1 MAKLDTDKTEGYLN
15 PKQIEYYQGEG
26 FDTDIDFYSNEDF
39 VTEKNRIINSYKSK
53 TISST
58 EMVQQLSELEN
69 SYRSYLA
76 MSVTGGG
83 EPIQVTADRPP
94 EQVKAIEN
102 LKKKKDAE
110 IDTLFN
116 EVIWPKLAA
125 NMNEMTFKE
134 ARTYL
139 LTENFGDVPINK
151 ILELRPNLKDSVA
164 TYMINKLAPEGVFDR
179 GEKYSNAEMIKIVED
194 NNANI
199 KSYKRKVYDLLKEVG
214 GLPEIYTGKA
224 NRETGNYETRTNY
237 SFDFFAENIDMT
249 QAKALFNNINNK
261 NKEWVANALKD
272 REAALAKWEKA
283 EDEFVGRWP
292 IVGDFGALGI
302 GGEGKGP
309 VWNPLVA
316 FVTELTTGLFYD
328 WWVPDHEEIWH
339 NYKLLYN
346 EKEGG
351 FGSKELDRLLNE
363 VAWHMENVEA
373 GPQGEGYEKFEQA
386 EERLN
391 ELAKEIQQ
399 KTDIIEQSN
408 YDELLEYVSPSYLK
422 EEFLSK

>member
-1 MAKLDTDKTEGYLN
+1 
-15 PKQIEYYQGEG
+15 
-26 FDTDIDFYSNEDF
+26 
-39 VTEKNRIINSYKSK
+39 
-53 TISST
+53 
-58 EMVQQLSELEN
+58 
-69 SYRSYLA
+69 
-76 MSVTGGG
+76 
-83 EPIQVTADRPP
+83 
-94 EQVKAIEN
+94 
-102 LKKKKDAE
+102 
-110 IDTLFN
+110 DTLFN

-302 GGEGKGP
+302 GGEGK
-309 VWNPLVA
+309 
-316 FVTELTTGLFYD
+316 
-328 WWVPDHEEIWH
+328 
-339 NYKLLYN
+339 
-346 EKEGG
+346 
-351 FGSKELDRLLNE
+351 
-363 VAWHMENVEA
+363 
-373 GPQGEGYEKFEQA
+373 
-386 EERLN
+386 
-391 ELAKEIQQ
+391 
-399 KTDIIEQSN
+399 
-408 YDELLEYVSPSYLK
+408 
-422 EEFLSK
+422 